1 VDRKIT
7 VLHLRASNF
16 LGGPEKQILEHGLR
30 IDKNSFEFLL
40 CPFREGD
47 KVSELE
53 DKGRSMGLS
62 VIPLP
67 ASSSFSPLAVT
78 RLIKILRNNSVHLLC
93 THGYKP
99 NVVGQIASRVT
110 RTKVIA
116 FSRGWTYENRKVNF
130 YESLDR
136 FFIRFAH
143 HLVAVSEG
151 HQMELL
157 RLGIKPDRISVI
169 HNAVNSSKANA
180 QAEISLRS
188 ILGVN
193 PKSRV
198 VVSAGRLSPEK
209 NFSGL
214 IDAAVL
220 IRKEDPTTVF
230 AIFGEGVLRKELAAR
245 IEASGLKDGFFLPG
259 FRRDFTALLHE
270 ADLFVLPSLTEG
282 LPNVILEAYAA
293 EKAVVATDVGGNPE
307 VVRDGETGFLVP
319 AGNVAVL
326 SEKILFLLKNQEVLI
341 TMGKAGYQ
349 KVKSEFSFESQT
361 QKLEAVYNEVLKE
374 F

>member
-1 VDRKIT
+1 MIN

-30 IDKNSFEFLL
+30 IDKNSFKFLL
-40 CPFREGD
+40 CPFRERNE
-47 KVSELE
+47 VSEFE
-53 DKGRSMGLS
+53 QKGQSMGFS

-67 ASSSFSPLAVT
+67 TSSSFSPFAVT
-78 RLIKILRNNSVHLLC
+78 RLIKILKNNSVHLLC

-99 NVVGQIASRVT
+99 IVVGQIAAWVT
-110 RTKVIA
+110 GTKVIA
-116 FSRGWTYENRKVNF
+116 FSRGWTYENRKVRF

-151 HQMELL
+151 HRIELL
-157 RLGIKPDRISVI
+157 GLGIKPDRISVI
-169 HNAVNSSKANA
+169 HNAVNSSKVNNR
-180 QAEISLRS
+180 AETSLRS

-198 VVSAGRLSPEK
+198 VISAGRLSPEK

-214 IDAAVL
+214 IDAAVFV
-220 IRKEDPTTVF
+220 RKEDPTTVF

-245 IEASGLKDGFFLPG
+245 VEASGLKDGFFLPG

-319 AGNVAVL
+319 AGDVSAL
-326 SEKILFLLKNQEVLI
+326 AEKIVSLIKNQELLI
-341 TMGKAGYQ
+341 RMGKAGYQ
-349 KVKSEFSFESQT
+349 KVKSGFSFESQT
-361 QKLEAVYNEVLKE
+361 QKLEAIYNEVLNS
-374 F
+374 